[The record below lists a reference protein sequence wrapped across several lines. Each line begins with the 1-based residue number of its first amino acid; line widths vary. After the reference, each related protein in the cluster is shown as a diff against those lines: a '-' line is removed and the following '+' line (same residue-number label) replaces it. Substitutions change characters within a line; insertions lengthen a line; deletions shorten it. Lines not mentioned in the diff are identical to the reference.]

1 MAPGTVDV
9 AIGAVERADED
20 SVTYNLLPVA
30 AVGPETVAVALA
42 GCFGIAAGEVDVAD
56 PDGDPDLRNWDAP
69 VLCDYRA
76 VHGDLAQSL
85 DIYAQGETA
94 DQPLESELA
103 ARFAKV
109 REQRPDTPLAHA
121 FAASVE
127 KRRRAASD
135 LARSPDDDVS
145 SALRSAKG
153 NLVVWERLIRQMES
167 GWAPTGWYPAVLYRE
182 RLEARD
188 ELSGIGARL
197 PREVS
202 ELLGEALEELDRRFA
217 AATEADP
224 SGGLRRELTGE
235 PAART
240 PVGGW
245 WWRRRPD
252 PTPWEQD

>member
-1 MAPGTVDV
+1 MTPEGLLTRARLEPSDDEPPLYSVT
-9 AIGAVERADED
+9 AVEAP
-20 SVTYNLLPVA
+20 VPHLPRA
-30 AVGPETVAVALA
+30 AVT
-42 GCFGIAAGEVDVAD
+42 
-56 PDGDPDLRNWDAP
+56 
-69 VLCDYRA
+69 
-76 VHGDLAQSL
+76 
-85 DIYAQGETA
+85 
-94 DQPLESELA
+94 
-103 ARFAKV
+103 RFAEIV
-109 REQRPDTPLAHA
+109 REQRRDTPLAHA

-135 LARSPDDDVS
+135 LVRPSPDDDVS
-145 SALRSAKG
+145 SALRSAKS
-153 NLVVWERLIRQMES
+153 NLVVWERVIREMES
-167 GWAPTGWYPAVLYRE
+167 GWAPTGWYPAALYRE

-202 ELLGEALEELDRRFA
+202 ELLGEVLEELDRRFA

-235 PAART
+235 SAART
-240 PVGGW
+240 PVGGR